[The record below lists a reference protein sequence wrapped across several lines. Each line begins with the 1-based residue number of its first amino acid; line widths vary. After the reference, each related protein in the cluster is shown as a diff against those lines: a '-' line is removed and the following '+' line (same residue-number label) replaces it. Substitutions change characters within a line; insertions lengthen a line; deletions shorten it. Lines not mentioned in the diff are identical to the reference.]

1 MHRFWAFLGAC
12 FPRTEEPALAHCAAV
27 VKEAREKAPFFGGK
41 GAAQDALRRA
51 DAPLEGMRFWV
62 FVCDGAAACAARR
75 PFPLREVSGL
85 EERPPPC
92 GLFYRFGSSRARTRR
107 PALSDRLPTQE
118 KLEEPFQ
125 PRCIPPTAKTYM
137 QTLHEAMNITVWQ
150 QHFRKAAQ
158 FSATKVSPTP
168 PGAAQPSR
176 PLLYIREAWFNNNSR
191 RRPTQTAPTLLQ
203 GIQLRTLAKNRP

>member
-27 VKEAREKAPFFGGK
+27 VKEAREKAPFLGGK

-85 EERPPPC
+85 EERPPLWPILSFWQFT
-92 GLFYRFGSSRARTRR
+92 GTHEKAGPIR
-107 PALSDRLPTQE
+107 PAPNARET
-118 KLEEPFQ
+118 
-125 PRCIPPTAKTYM
+125 R
-137 QTLHEAMNITVWQ
+137 
-150 QHFRKAAQ
+150 AA
-158 FSATKVSPTP
+158 FSATLHTT
-168 PGAAQPSR
+168 
-176 PLLYIREAWFNNNSR
+176 NC
-191 RRPTQTAPTLLQ
+191 
-203 GIQLRTLAKNRP
+203 KNLHADTS